1 MARADD
7 PIKFQEMYKR
17 HLRLERRQVNAI
29 GMAKP
34 VLTDELE
41 PINPLDRNI
50 PRDNFNGVVIKPT
63 QDTLDFM
70 RGKYQY
76 GYYESDSVD
85 NNKKMIKKK

>member
-17 HLRLERRQVNAI
+17 HLQLERRQVNAI

-34 VLTDELE
+34 VFSDELQ
-41 PINPLDRNI
+41 PLNQTDRNL
-50 PRDNFNGVVIKPT
+50 PRDNFNSVVIKPT
-63 QDTLDFM
+63 QETLDFM

-76 GYYESDSVD
+76 GYYESDLID
-85 NNKKMIKKK
+85 NSKKLIKKK